1 MRYLLANEKLVVAG
15 RAWKGFPLL
24 LNTGGHP
31 MEPAQSFL
39 WDLIASN
46 GRVSSPKSWESY
58 GWALY
63 DFFAFV
69 VANGLDWRHSDS
81 PGMPS
86 ALEAYRDWSKGTVG
100 LANTTINNRL
110 RVVVRFYQWSVKK
123 GLIDRPPFDLVSIR
137 TSRQPGF
144 LAHVDATSGKVESP
158 SILLKQQA
166 QSIKILTKEQVTV
179 CYEALPNVTHRLM
192 FSLMLRTGL
201 RQIEC
206 RTWPEKPGYVFDPSR
221 RRDLRSNQKIRLSLD
236 PRDMEIK
243 NGKPRSID
251 MPFDLMEK
259 LDTYG
264 VRHRKMRERNHRN
277 GAKFPTLFLTEHG
290 APYTKAALTA
300 IFAAL
305 SRRVGFH
312 VTAHTLR
319 HTYATFL
326 LWSLRK
332 SETFEGEPLLYV
344 RDRMGHSDVT
354 TTAIYLH
361 LINSLEGQLVLAHED
376 EIDQLFAG
384 AGP

>member
-15 RAWKGFPLL
+15 RVWKGFPLL

-69 VANGLDWRHSDS
+69 FANGLDWQQHDS

-110 RVVVRFYQWSVKK
+110 RVIVRFYQWAVKK
-123 GLIDRPPFDLVSIR
+123 GLIDRPPFDLVSIQ

-158 SILLKQQA
+158 SILLKQQV
-166 QSIKILTKEQVTV
+166 QSIKILTKEQVKV
-179 CYEALPNVTHRLM
+179 CYEALPNLTHRLM

-251 MPFDLMEK
+251 MPYELMEE
-259 LDTYG
+259 LDTYS
-264 VRHRKMRERNHRN
+264 VRHRQMRERNHRN
-277 GAKFPTLFLTEHG
+277 GGKFPILFLTEHG
-290 APYTKAALTA
+290 APYTKAALIA

-312 VTAHTLR
+312 VTAHMLR
-319 HTYATFL
+319 HYIPFRIMSCNRVMARF
-326 LWSLRK
+326 S
-332 SETFEGEPLLYV
+332 
-344 RDRMGHSDVT
+344 
-354 TTAIYLH
+354 
-361 LINSLEGQLVLAHED
+361 GQTGD
-376 EIDQLFAG
+376 AG
-384 AGP
+384 